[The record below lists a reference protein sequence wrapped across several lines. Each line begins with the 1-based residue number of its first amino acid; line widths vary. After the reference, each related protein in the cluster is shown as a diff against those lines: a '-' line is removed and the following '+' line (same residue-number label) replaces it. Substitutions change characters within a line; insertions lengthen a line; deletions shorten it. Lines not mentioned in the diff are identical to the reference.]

1 MLQRLLAASAAYI
14 RLTCAYCCSP
24 APEPQQPLQDIGSDS
39 NVQAE
44 KPVPT
49 VAGERPLGLLVYPFK
64 LPCLVQLLDLALIAV
79 VIAAGQQ
86 RIRP

>member
-1 MLQRLLAASAAYI
+1 MLQRLLAASAADI
-14 RLTCAYCCSP
+14 RLTCAYCCSL
-24 APEPQQPLQDIGSDS
+24 APEPQQSLQEIGSDS

-64 LPCLVQLLDLALIAV
+64 TALLGAVAGPCADRC
-79 VIAAGQQ
+79 GDCC
-86 RIRP
+86 RSTTD